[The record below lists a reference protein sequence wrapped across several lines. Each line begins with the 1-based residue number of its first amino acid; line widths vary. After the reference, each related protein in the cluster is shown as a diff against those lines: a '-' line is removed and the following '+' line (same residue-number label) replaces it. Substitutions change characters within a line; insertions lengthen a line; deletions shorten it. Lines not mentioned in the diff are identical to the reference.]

1 MCTAVSW
8 QGEEHYFGRNL
19 DLEYSYEEQV
29 VVTPRNFF
37 FPFRAVSALPRH
49 YALIGVA
56 YVREGYPL
64 YYDATNEKGLAMA
77 GLNFPGYAVYGPY
90 QSGKENVAPFELI
103 PWVLGQC
110 ATVREAREL
119 LGRTN
124 LLRHA
129 FSPELPLTPLHWMLA
144 DREGCVVLEWLEDG
158 LHLHENGVGVLTN
171 APPFD
176 HQLTNLSQY
185 LHLTPYAPQPS
196 GTGLRPL
203 SRGTGAVGLPGD
215 LSSQSRFVRAA
226 FTKGN
231 SVAGAGESSSVAQFF
246 HILDSVTQTRG
257 CVRLED
263 GSLERTVYSSCI
275 NTDRGIYYYKTYE
288 NSALTAV
295 DLHREDLE
303 GRELAGYPLRKEG
316 EPRWEKT
323 KRCRE
328 SREKE

>member
-1 MCTAVSW
+1 
-8 QGEEHYFGRNL
+8 
-19 DLEYSYEEQV
+19 
-29 VVTPRNFF
+29 
-37 FPFRAVSALPRH
+37 
-49 YALIGVA
+49 
-56 YVREGYPL
+56 
-64 YYDATNEKGLAMA
+64 MA
-77 GLNFPGYAVYGPY
+77 GLNFPGYAVCAPY

-129 FSPELPLTPLHWMLA
+129 FSPELPLTPLHWLLA
-144 DREGCVVLEWLEDG
+144 DREECVVLEWLGDG
-158 LHLHENGVGVLTN
+158 LHLHENEVGVLTN

-185 LHLTPYAPQPS
+185 LHLSPHQTQPS

-226 FTKGN
+226 FTRVN
-231 SVAGAGESSSVAQFF
+231 SVAGAGEGSCVAQFF
-246 HILDSVTQTRG
+246 HILDSVAQTRG

-263 GSLERTVYSSCI
+263 GSLERTVYASCI
-275 NTDRGIYYYKTYE
+275 NTDRGVYYYKTYE

-303 GRELAGYPLRKEG
+303 GRELAGYPMRKQAAILLEN
-316 EPRWEKT
+316 ENRT
-323 KRCRE
+323 
-328 SREKE
+328 